1 MTGPGARGTA
11 RRVALTIALAVTAF
25 ATRTEA
31 QPTEA
36 EQLYQS
42 GQQAYDERRYDAA
55 LLAWNR
61 SYELSRLPG
70 LLFNI
75 AQAYR
80 LRGLPGDCAKAST
93 SYREFIQLDPQSTQR
108 TTAEGFL
115 RELEVCGVAP
125 AAIGPPGASPEPTRR
140 DPSAG
145 SGKRIAAYVV
155 GGGGIAIGLAGAY
168 FGAKASRLGKE
179 VTDECSDGCDWS
191 VIGKKDDEGRSAA
204 RTQWILYGVGAT
216 AFVAGGVLYWL
227 GSREH
232 AAAVAVTPHASGAT
246 VTWSGSW

>member
-1 MTGPGARGTA
+1 MK
-11 RRVALTIALAVTAF
+11 RVALVLALLASARVA
-25 ATRTEA
+25 EA

-36 EQLYQS
+36 ESLYVT

-80 LRGLPGDCAKAST
+80 LRGLPGDCAKASE
-93 SYREFIQLDPQSTQR
+93 SYRQFIQLDPQSTQR
-108 TTAEGFL
+108 ATAEGFL

-125 AAIGPPGASPEPTRR
+125 TTIGPPGASTSPEPTRR
-140 DPSAG
+140 DPSTG
-145 SGKRIAAYVV
+145 SGKRLAAYGI
-155 GGGGIAIGLAGAY
+155 GGAGIAIGLAGVY

-179 VTDECSDGCDWS
+179 VTDDCRDGCDWS
-191 VIGKKDDEGRSAA
+191 VVGKKDDEGRSAA
-204 RTQWILYGVGAT
+204 RTQWILYGVGAAAIVT
-216 AFVAGGVLYWL
+216 GGVLYVL
-227 GSREH
+227 GSREQR
-232 AAAVAVTPHASGAT
+232 AAVAVTPQASGAT
-246 VTWSGSW
+246 VTWSGTW

>member
-1 MTGPGARGTA
+1 MK
-11 RRVALTIALAVTAF
+11 RVALVAALATLATAVAPRS
-25 ATRTEA
+25 ATA

-36 EQLYQS
+36 EYLYET

-80 LRGLPGDCAKAST
+80 LRGLPGDCAKASAG
-93 SYREFIQLDPQSTQR
+93 YREFIQLDPQSTQR
-108 TTAEGFL
+108 ATAEGFL

-125 AAIGPPGASPEPTRR
+125 TSIGPPGAAPEPTRHR
-140 DPSAG
+140 ASAG
-145 SGKRIAAYVV
+145 SSKRIAAYVV

-179 VTDECSDGCDWS
+179 VTDECADGCDWS
-191 VIGKKDDEGRSAA
+191 VVGKKDDEGRSAA
-204 RTQWILYGVGAT
+204 RTQWILYGVGISSI
-216 AFVAGGVLYWL
+216 VAGGVLYWL
-227 GSREH
+227 GAREQST
-232 AAAVAVTPHASGAT
+232 AIAVSPHASGAT
-246 VTWSGSW
+246 VTWSRTW